1 MAHGFVERDQPVAS
15 APVIWLGVRLARANR
30 MLDELRID
38 ARPTMSGE
46 HTPRLHQAASK
57 ALTRLGRLSGV
68 GVLTVVAHQN
78 LVRAEGVPGC
88 GLGGLGSSH
97 SAPMTG
103 VANRASS
110 PNTVTTHTKTK
121 LHPHMATFE
130 VSCVSGP

>member
-1 MAHGFVERDQPVAS
+1 MVAES
-15 APVIWLGVRLARANR
+15 
-30 MLDELRID
+30 LRCLVVPKRNYLLVSKDI
-38 ARPTMSGE
+38 
-46 HTPRLHQAASK
+46 TPHPPPNYSSFAQAAQ
-57 ALTRLGRLSGV
+57 RLGV

-110 PNTVTTHTKTK
+110 PNTVTTHTKNK

-130 VSCVSGP
+130 VVSGPLG

>member
-1 MAHGFVERDQPVAS
+1 MKLPTGIEGHHPTPAA
-15 APVIWLGVRLARANR
+15 
-30 MLDELRID
+30 ELLIF
-38 ARPTMSGE
+38 A
-46 HTPRLHQAASK
+46 QAAQ
-57 ALTRLGRLSGV
+57 RLGV

-121 LHPHMATFE
+121 LHPHMATFSRLAVHE
-130 VSCVSGP
+130 TP